1 MSATLETV
9 THSVSAMQLSG
20 NANANVASAVVPNL
34 KTKEKIFDEYQMS
47 VQNPSSQLTPWVIK
61 SNKADDLIQ
70 GKASQP
76 GHFMEAILNQPEFK
90 GLTPDAVP
98 MKVYEDIALYNLE
111 NPNWN
116 SDEPLFVVGKLYM
129 GEFKQYATRAY
140 KNIYYSTK
148 SEFGCHRCG
157 VNARQ
162 LSTVVVP
169 AQDGSNKLE
178 AALCHP
184 KNITCEI
191 PEKAIELHKTST
203 DLISAPGVV
212 LHYMLPNTN
221 NLLLNYWMDGTDADG
236 NPLYHYSVNIKNHGK
251 LSHADTKKQ
260 MLNNVLLKRADE
272 MRGLLVKATQDW
284 SSIEVA
290 ETVIQRF
297 CDIRDIL
304 NTVHYGTEHQGYA
317 INWFIDVLQMIKIAA
332 WKKVVPDMSE
342 KPHHKSSPGLF
353 SFGMLPDVAK
363 HTITIMAIVT
373 GRISKGENEMY
384 PVLIAYHQVNKTLL
398 NIAKN
403 ATSKSGCKKML
414 AEILDP
420 SNYKRVTSDK
430 PMNSHQIRE
439 AENAFGHDMQP
450 KIMGLRWAL
459 QNYYINNVNRHNE
472 QVMWIAPDVYKKLM
486 NPESGADAS
495 RRTTTSWLDDAAATA
510 KAKKPLKYA
519 QDWADGGSGGVKYTY
534 NTPTDMLK
542 AVERGDKVYISI
554 DGMTP
559 IVTTTITPNDPSLFT
574 TYKQGATIETV
585 HNWSFFNRGAPEKTS
600 RLNPRQWLRVLA
612 GIKNKTSANANY
624 VYIVDMP
631 NAMTLSYSR
640 KPDAADKTWKT
651 FTDELCKYKGTPF
664 GEWCLASHALR
675 KYRTSWNTYYNSPQ
689 AQPEPCDDDDIPVY
703 GYGTSRD
710 NNNKC
715 HTAIRFAV
723 NPTMMQNNHPSTLYE
738 HQIGVPKITVRT
750 FD

>member
-1 MSATLETV
+1 MSESYEPVTMSDVTGATAMNIADMDA
-9 THSVSAMQLSG
+9 SVAAMT
-20 NANANVASAVVPNL
+20 L
-34 KTKEKIFDEYQMS
+34 KTKEEIFDDYQKA
-47 VQNPSSQLTPWVIK
+47 VQHPASQLTPWVIK
-61 SNKADDLIQ
+61 SNKADDLIL

-76 GHFMEAILNQPEFK
+76 GNFMKTILAQEEFK
-90 GLTPDAVP
+90 DLTPDKVP
-98 MKVYEDIALYNLE
+98 MKVYEEVALYNLE

-129 GEFKQYATRAY
+129 GEFKQHAPRAY
-140 KNIYYSTK
+140 KNLYYSTK
-148 SEFGCHRCG
+148 KEFGCHRCG

-169 AQDGSNKLE
+169 AQDGSNQLE

-184 KNITCEI
+184 KNITCEV
-191 PEKAIELHKTST
+191 PEKAKELHKIST
-203 DLISAPGVV
+203 NLISAPGVV
-212 LHYMLPNTN
+212 LNYMLPNTN

-236 NPLYHYSVNIKNHGK
+236 KPLYHYSVNIKNHGE

-260 MLNNVLLKRADE
+260 MLNNVLLKRAGE
-272 MRGLLVKATQDW
+272 MRGLFVKITQDW

-317 INWFIDVLQMIKIAA
+317 VNWLIDLLQMIKIAA
-332 WKKVVPDMSE
+332 WKNVVPDMSE
-342 KPHHKSSPGLF
+342 KPLQSAYGLF
-353 SFGMLPDVAK
+353 SFEMLSDVVK

-373 GRISKGENEMY
+373 GRISVGENELY
-384 PVLIAYHQVNKTLL
+384 PVLIAYHQVNGTLL

-403 ATSKSGCKKML
+403 ARSKAGCKKML
-414 AEILDP
+414 AEMLDP
-420 SNYKRVTSDK
+420 SNYKRVKSEK

-439 AENAFGHDMQP
+439 ATNAFGHDMQP

-459 QNYYINNVNRHNE
+459 KNYYINKLNRNGE
-472 QVMWIAPDVYKKLM
+472 QMVWIAPDVYKQLM
-486 NPESGADAS
+486 NTESGADAS
-495 RRTTTSWLDDAAATA
+495 RRTTTSWLDDAAA

-519 QDWADGGSGGVKYTY
+519 QAWSDNGCHGGGVKYTY
-534 NTPTDMLK
+534 NTPADMLK
-542 AVERGDKVYISI
+542 AVERGDKVYLSI

-559 IVTTTITPNDPSLFT
+559 VVTTTITPNDPSLFT
-574 TYKQGATIETV
+574 TYKQGATNETV
-585 HNWSFFNRGAPEKTS
+585 HNWSFFNHGAPQKTKN
-600 RLNPRQWLRVLA
+600 LNSRQWLRVLA
-612 GIKNKTSANANY
+612 GIKNKTTANANY

-631 NAMTLSYSR
+631 NAVTLSYKSS
-640 KPDAADKTWKT
+640 ADKTWKP

-675 KYRTSWNTYYNSPQ
+675 KYRTSWSTYYNSPQ
-689 AQPEPCDDDDIPVY
+689 ALPAPCDDDDIPVY

-723 NPTMMQNNHPSTLYE
+723 NPITMHNTHSSTLYE
-738 HQIGVPKITVRT
+738 HQIGVPKIRVHS